1 MQTDR
6 FRFVMWTGPLERL
19 LFCESQYTNY
29 PYQNK
34 GERPVN
40 LHSCGLSRDQDIR
53 GGAWPRKVKTPAKDH
68 TAKNW
73 ENQDLNLSLNF
84 KLYLLSTK
92 PQDLPL
98 ETIAQS

>member
-40 LHSCGLSRDQDIR
+40 LHSCGLSGDQDIR

-73 ENQDLNLSLNF
+73 ENQDLNLSL
-84 KLYLLSTK
+84 LS
-92 PQDLPL
+92 LSVGSFHN
-98 ETIAQS
+98 A